1 MDHPPVPPDLQRW
14 ADALARP
21 HWPTILGAA
30 VAVIAA
36 AVGLSLALP
45 PSAPAG
51 RCSGLACRPAAGQ
64 LRAVPPT
71 GPATSPAGP
80 ARAVSSSA
88 VPATRRPS
96 PAADSAP
103 AAPVTT
109 SAPAPTPPASTAPVS
124 TAPAASPVSVSYT
137 LVKVWDGGFQGEFT
151 IVNDSGV
158 PVDGWQLAAVLPGD
172 RIQSAWDASFQVIG
186 DTVIL
191 TPPPYQVTIEPGAS
205 LAEHFTAGGTGTE
218 PDSCT
223 FNGVPCS

>member
-88 VPATRRPS
+88 VPATPPPR
-96 PAADSAP
+96 PAAG
-103 AAPVTT
+103 
-109 SAPAPTPPASTAPVS
+109 PAP
-124 TAPAASPVSVSYT
+124 
-137 LVKVWDGGFQGEFT
+137 
-151 IVNDSGV
+151 
-158 PVDGWQLAAVLPGD
+158 
-172 RIQSAWDASFQVIG
+172 
-186 DTVIL
+186 
-191 TPPPYQVTIEPGAS
+191 PPPRP
-205 LAEHFTAGGTGTE
+205 
-218 PDSCT
+218 P
-223 FNGVPCS
+223 P